1 MNYGWDS
8 FCSLHPSKTQKIC
21 CVAHSVISVFQGL
34 KEEKN
39 EYGYTR

>member
-8 FCSLHPSKTQKIC
+8 FCSLHPSKTQN
-21 CVAHSVISVFQGL
+21 AHSVISVFQGL